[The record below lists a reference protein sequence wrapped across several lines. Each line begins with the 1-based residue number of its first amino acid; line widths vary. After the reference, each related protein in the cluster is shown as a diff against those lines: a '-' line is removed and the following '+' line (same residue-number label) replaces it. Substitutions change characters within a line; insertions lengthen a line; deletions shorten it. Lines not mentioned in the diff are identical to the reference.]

1 MTKFPVYMAKIDR
14 DFKFF
19 TCHDKKFTSS
29 HVILQ
34 FIHQSQTVGLHCT
47 VADPRSPSVG
57 NALSSKL
64 AGSGRCEH
72 PSVHARRVP
81 RGVASVASVASA
93 GVARRAAI
101 AATGVATTGDVSGA
115 LPCPVVPYSPIA
127 SAARVFNRSLSAY
140 AFLHAPLPQIDG
152 PVFFLF

>member
-1 MTKFPVYMAKIDR
+1 MAKIDR

-19 TCHDKKFTSS
+19 TCHDKKFSSS

-57 NALSSKL
+57 NASKL

-72 PSVHARRVP
+72 PSVHARRVSG
-81 RGVASVASVASA
+81 GVASVASVASA

-101 AATGVATTGDVSGA
+101 AATGVATTGDVSVP

>member
-1 MTKFPVYMAKIDR
+1 MAKIPVCMAKIDR

-19 TCHDKKFTSS
+19 TCHDKKFSSS

-47 VADPRSPSVG
+47 VADPRSSSVRLG
-57 NALSSKL
+57 
-64 AGSGRCEH
+64 GSGRCEH
-72 PSVHARRVP
+72 PSVHARRV
-81 RGVASVASVASA
+81 GVASSA
-93 GVARRAAI
+93 RAARRAAI

>member
-1 MTKFPVYMAKIDR
+1 MAKIPVCMAKIDR

-19 TCHDKKFTSS
+19 TCHDKNFTSS

-57 NALSSKL
+57 NASKL

-72 PSVHARRVP
+72 PSVHARRVSG
-81 RGVASVASVASA
+81 GVASVASVASA

-115 LPCPVVPYSPIA
+115 LPCPVVPYWPIA

>member
-1 MTKFPVYMAKIDR
+1 MTKIPVYMAKIDR

-57 NALSSKL
+57 NASKL

-72 PSVHARRVP
+72 LSVHARRV
-81 RGVASVASVASA
+81 GVASSA
-93 GVARRAAI
+93 GAARRAAI

>member
-1 MTKFPVYMAKIDR
+1 MAKIPVCMAKIDR

-19 TCHDKKFTSS
+19 TCHDKIFSSS

-47 VADPRSPSVG
+47 VADPRSSSVRLG
-57 NALSSKL
+57 
-64 AGSGRCEH
+64 GSGRCEH
-72 PSVHARRVP
+72 PSVHARRGGEEASLGG
-81 RGVASVASVASA
+81 GVASSA
-93 GVARRAAI
+93 GAARRAAI

-127 SAARVFNRSLSAY
+127 SAARVFNRCLSAY

>member
-1 MTKFPVYMAKIDR
+1 MTKIPVYMAKIDR

-57 NALSSKL
+57 NASKL

-72 PSVHARRVP
+72 PSVHARRV
-81 RGVASVASVASA
+81 GLAVGLGVASA

>member
-1 MTKFPVYMAKIDR
+1 MTKIPVYMAKIDR

-57 NALSSKL
+57 NASKL

-72 PSVHARRVP
+72 PSVHARRGGEEAS
-81 RGVASVASVASA
+81 RGGGVASSA
-93 GVARRAAI
+93 GAARRAAI